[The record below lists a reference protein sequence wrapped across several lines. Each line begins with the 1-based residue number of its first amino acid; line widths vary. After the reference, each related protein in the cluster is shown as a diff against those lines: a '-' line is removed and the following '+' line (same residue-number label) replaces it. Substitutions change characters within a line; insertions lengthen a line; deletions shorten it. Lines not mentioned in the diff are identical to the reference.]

1 MAKVSPTSR
10 GRTNIRLGRGESALV
25 FTDKGV
31 HNALSPESRQFIND
45 MLQKGESEAF
55 KNIDEHKFWTVVLP
69 AVTYIQMA
77 KYVKQVQDGNKPP
90 EEAEVEEDSSIE
102 LAEESEPEV
111 EVPLDAFDG

>member
-10 GRTNIRLGRGESALV
+10 GRTNIRLGRGESALI

-31 HNALSPESRQFIND
+31 HNALSQESREFISN
-45 MLQKGESEAF
+45 MLSKGEEEAF
-55 KNIDEHKFWTVVLP
+55 KDINEHKFWTVVLP

-90 EEAEVEEDSSIE
+90 EEVEDEEDSSVE
-102 LAEESEPEV
+102 LVEESGV
-111 EVPLDAFDG
+111 EVPIDAFDG